1 MVLTMMMMRARMRMV
16 DRHFECSSH
25 RPNVLLHQVILQKQS
40 YTALGAKFLLNCFES
55 INASQVKSSI
65 FDFAIE

>member
-1 MVLTMMMMRARMRMV
+1 MRMV

-40 YTALGAKFLLNCFES
+40 YTALGAKFSLNCFYS
-55 INASQVKSSI
+55 MNVSQVK
-65 FDFAIE
+65 